1 MTALEHDS
9 SRAPTP
15 VRVPPSPRSR
25 RLREGSAWIAV
36 LTIAVLVLAW
46 ELVPRVEGVNRV
58 LFPTFSDVAAGFVQL
73 VATDYWWG
81 DLAKTVFAVAVAWVI
96 GVSFGFV
103 MGVALGT
110 SPFIRQAVTPYAIAV
125 QALPKVVLAP
135 LLIGW
140 LGFGAESKIA
150 LAVIICFFPVWI
162 DTMVGLALPA
172 ANEFKLM
179 QSLGASRRQVFLK
192 LQLPS
197 ALPMIMV
204 GVKHA
209 LLLAFTGVLVAE
221 ILAASDGGLGTLSKE
236 FASQLNMP
244 LTYAVVL
251 VVVILAVTL
260 VSLADVVERRVV
272 FWSDEARSKKR

>member
-1 MTALEHDS
+1 VTTLAPGKATLTPQAARS
-9 SRAPTP
+9 SRW
-15 VRVPPSPRSR
+15 R
-25 RLREGSAWIAV
+25 RWREGSAWIV
-36 LTIAVLVLAW
+36 VVTIAVLLLAW
-46 ELVPRVEGVNRV
+46 ELVPRLEGVNRI

-73 VATDYWWG
+73 VSTDYWWS
-81 DLAKTVFAVAVAWVI
+81 DLGKTLFAVGVAWVI
-96 GVSFGFV
+96 GVTFGLS
-103 MGVALGT
+103 MGVLLGT
-110 SPFIRQAVTPYAIAV
+110 SPFVRQAVTPYAIAV

-140 LGFGAESKIA
+140 LGFGSESKIA

-162 DTMVGLALPA
+162 DTMVGLSLPA

-179 QSLGASRRQVFLK
+179 RSLRASRRQVFLK

-221 ILAASDGGLGTLSKE
+221 ILAASDGGLGKLAKQ

-251 VVVILAVTL
+251 IVVILAVTL
-260 VSLADVVERRVV
+260 VSVADIIERRVV
-272 FWSDEARSKKR
+272 FWSDEARARKG